1 LAVPVAKPWE
11 GILHKLI
18 YLVSI
23 LATAA
28 GIAWFYGPR
37 VEANTVTDFDA
48 ASIGSDPQAYLAES
62 EAKVSGIHD
71 DLQKEIIWAY
81 PASKAKTPLA
91 IVYVHGFS
99 ASKNETRPVP
109 DMAAQA
115 LGANLYLTRLTGH
128 GINGNALAGA
138 TVNDWAHD
146 MAEALAVGKMIGEKV
161 IVVGVSTGAGLA
173 TWAAS
178 DAAMTNDIA
187 GLVFIS
193 PNYGVQAG
201 GAWLLTMPFGEQL
214 ANVIVGS
221 ERVFETHNDMHKRF
235 WTSSYPTKALLPMAA
250 LTKLAAET
258 VVENIP
264 QPVLMI
270 YSETDTVIRPDL
282 VKSVAERW
290 GGKAELYALP
300 RNDDPSSHVIAGDA
314 LSPSTNKE
322 VADKI
327 VEWVKAQGF

>member
-1 LAVPVAKPWE
+1 MR
-11 GILHKLI
+11 KLI
-18 YLVSI
+18 YG
-23 LATAA
+23 LAVVAVAA
-28 GIAWFYGPR
+28 AAIWAFGPR
-37 VEANTVTDFDA
+37 VEANMQHGFDA
-48 ASIGSDPQAYLAES
+48 ASIGTDPDAYLAAS

-71 DLQKEIIWAY
+71 DLQKEIIWAF

-91 IVYVHGFS
+91 IIYVHGFS

-128 GINGNALAGA
+128 GIDGNALASA
-138 TVNDWAHD
+138 SVNDWAHD

-161 IVVGVSTGAGLA
+161 IVIGVSTGAGLA

-178 DAAMTNDIA
+178 DAAHTNDID

-214 ANVIVGS
+214 ANVIVGK

-258 VVENIP
+258 VFENIR

-270 YSETDTVIRPDL
+270 YSETDKVIVADL
-282 VKSVAERW
+282 VKAVAARW
-290 GGKAELYALP
+290 GGKAELYAVP
-300 RNDDPSSHVIAGDA
+300 KNDDPSSHVIAGDA

>member
-1 LAVPVAKPWE
+1 MRKIRYGLVALA
-11 GILHKLI
+11 
-18 YLVSI
+18 
-23 LATAA
+23 AA
-28 GIAWFYGPR
+28 IAAAWGFGPR
-37 VEANTVTDFDA
+37 VETNAVTSCDP
-48 ASIGSDPQAYLAES
+48 ASIGTDPDAYLAAS
-62 EAKVSGIHD
+62 EAKVSDVHD
-71 DLQKEIIWAY
+71 NLQKEIIWAY

-91 IVYVHGFS
+91 IIYIHGFS

-109 DMAAQA
+109 DMAAKA
-115 LGANLYLTRLTGH
+115 LGANLYFTRLTGH
-128 GINGNALAGA
+128 GIDGNALANA

-161 IVVGVSTGAGLA
+161 IVIGVSTGAGLA

-178 DAAMTNDIA
+178 DAALTNQID
-187 GLVFIS
+187 GMVFIS

-214 ANVIVGS
+214 ANVIVGK
-221 ERVFETHNDMHKRF
+221 ERTFETHNDQHKRY
-235 WTSSYPTKALLPMAA
+235 WTWSYPTKALLPMAA
-250 LTKLAAET
+250 LTELAAET
-258 VVENIP
+258 VVENIR

-282 VKSVAERW
+282 VKSVAGRW
-290 GGKAELYALP
+290 GGNAELYALP
-300 RNDDPSSHVIAGDA
+300 KNDDPSSHVIAGDA

-327 VEWVKAQGF
+327 VEWVKAQAF

>member
-1 LAVPVAKPWE
+1 VAKLWE
-11 GILHKLI
+11 GILRKLI
-18 YLVSI
+18 YLIVV

-28 GIAWFYGPR
+28 AIAWFYGPR
-37 VEANTVTDFDA
+37 VEANTVTSFDP
-48 ASIGSDPQAYLAES
+48 ASIGSDPDAYLAAS
-62 EAKVSGIHD
+62 ETRVSGIHD
-71 DLQKEIIWAY
+71 GLQKEIVWAY

-91 IVYVHGFS
+91 IIYVHGFS

-109 DMAAQA
+109 DMAAKA

-128 GINGNALAGA
+128 GIDGNALAGA

-146 MAEALAVGKMIGEKV
+146 MAEALAVGKLIGEKV
-161 IVVGVSTGAGLA
+161 IVIGVSTGAGLA

-178 DAAMTNDIA
+178 DAAHTNDID

-214 ANVIVGS
+214 ANLVVGS

-258 VVENIP
+258 VVENIR

-282 VKSVAERW
+282 VKSVASRW

-300 RNDDPSSHVIAGDA
+300 KNDDPSSHVIAGDA

-327 VEWVKAQGF
+327 VEWVKTQGF

>member
-1 LAVPVAKPWE
+1 LAVSTAKPWE
-11 GILHKLI
+11 GIVRKLV
-18 YLVSI
+18 YLIVV
-23 LATAA
+23 LAVAA
-28 GIAWFYGPR
+28 AIAWFYGPR
-37 VEANTVTDFDA
+37 VEANTVTNFDP
-48 ASIGSDPQAYLAES
+48 ASIGADPDAYLAAS

-71 DLQKEIIWAY
+71 NLQKEIIWAY
-81 PASKAKTPLA
+81 PESKAKTPLA
-91 IVYVHGFS
+91 IIYVHGFS

-109 DMAAQA
+109 DMAAKA

-128 GINGNALAGA
+128 GIDGNALAEA
-138 TVNDWAHD
+138 TVNNWAHD

-178 DAAMTNDIA
+178 DPAHTNDIA

-193 PNYGVQAG
+193 PNYGLQAG

-214 ANVIVGS
+214 ANAIVGK

-235 WTSSYPTKALLPMAA
+235 WTSSYPTKAILPMAA

-258 VVENIP
+258 AVENIR

-282 VKSVAERW
+282 VKSVASRW
-290 GGKAELYALP
+290 GGKAELYAVP
-300 RNDDPSSHVIAGDA
+300 KNDDPSSHVIAGDA

>member
-1 LAVPVAKPWE
+1 MRKFIFLLVVLAV
-11 GILHKLI
+11 
-18 YLVSI
+18 
-23 LATAA
+23 AA
-28 GIAWFYGPR
+28 AIAWFTGPR
-37 VEANTVTDFDA
+37 VEANTMTNFDP
-48 ASIGSDPQAYLAES
+48 ASIGTDPDAYLAAE

-71 DLQKEIIWAY
+71 NLEKEIIWAF

-91 IVYVHGFS
+91 IIYVHGFS

-109 DMAAQA
+109 DMVGQA
-115 LGANLYLTRLTGH
+115 LGANLYFTRLAGH
-128 GINGNALAGA
+128 GIDGKAMAVA
-138 TVNDWAHD
+138 TVNHWAKD
-146 MAEALAVGKMIGEKV
+146 MAEALAVGKLIGEKV

-178 DAAMTNDIA
+178 DPAHTNDID

-214 ANVIVGS
+214 ANLVVGK
-221 ERVFETHNDMHKRF
+221 ERVFETHNDMHKRY

-258 VVENIP
+258 VVENIR

-282 VKSVAERW
+282 VKSAAARW
-290 GGKAELYALP
+290 GGKAELFALP
-300 RNDDPSSHVIAGDA
+300 KNDDPSSHVIAGDA